1 MCEQLLALL
10 QLTTFSR
17 LRQLNSD
24 AKHMASTIGRH
35 SMGGLAVTSVRSKM
49 GYSTT
54 LLGCG
59 SAASDTVCVGSLL
72 GFVLLEHHRGVKS
85 TQHERSYSCSEH
97 TE

>member
-1 MCEQLLALL
+1 
-10 QLTTFSR
+10 
-17 LRQLNSD
+17 
-24 AKHMASTIGRH
+24 
-35 SMGGLAVTSVRSKM
+35 MGGLAVTSVRSKM

-72 GFVLLEHHRGVKS
+72 GFVLEHHRGVKS
-85 TQHERSYSCSEH
+85 TQHERSYSCSNI